1 MYAQN
6 YVTYVTYAFYYS
18 NLVGQAE
25 VLDSVIP
32 LQPKGLGVLV
42 EADLDNVEMFGKL
55 GNHSYR
61 IALNDVQA
69 AAELPELLVQVIQA
83 LQEEGHLVVLAIPAS
98 VILYG
103 IFWAQGLCS
112 AEVEVCLTRIPH
124 NLQYLTVGDLIHLD
138 LTL

>member
-6 YVTYVTYAFYYS
+6 YVTYITYAFYYS

-55 GNHSYR
+55 GNHIYR

-83 LQEEGHLVVLAIPAS
+83 LQEEGHLVVLACPERNKTYRNKENAAQTHHYG
-98 VILYG
+98 VI
-103 IFWAQGLCS
+103 
-112 AEVEVCLTRIPH
+112 
-124 NLQYLTVGDLIHLD
+124 
-138 LTL
+138 